1 MQGAALAQQQGRGE
15 GADPALLVNV
25 LPYEA
30 LVAAG
35 QVGSRDRCG
44 VPGMSQGT
52 GFHAVG

>member
-15 GADPALLVNV
+15 GADPALLINV